1 MQVNA
6 TRVLAVADMD
16 YFVENSEWKLTG
28 LSVENLRYIYDG
40 TRYQRFRVSFY
51 LKVGAL
57 SFILILQVLVD

>member
-6 TRVLAVADMD
+6 TRVSAVADMA

-28 LSVENLRYIYDG
+28 LSVENLNYVYDG

-57 SFILILQVLVD
+57 SFFLIFQVLVD